1 MNKICLIIVC
11 LALILTGCNQ
21 SSISKTVVTEIPKNE
36 TTENETTENETT
48 DDSSESTT
56 MIPDVPSME
65 TTEEV
70 STEPQTE
77 TKTEEVSTEASTQV
91 PTQAPTQ
98 PPTQVPTQPSTQAPT
113 QPPTQPL
120 TEPPTQAPIQPPT
133 EPPTQAPTQPP
144 TEPPTQAPTEPPTE
158 PPTVREVVDFIS
170 EESSVTSD
178 FKYGVKKIEVTVTN
192 YYVYS
197 DGSKEY
203 CYDFTDYKY
212 DYSGYSATDAELLEE
227 SIALANA
234 NMAYYNEIL
243 TLVNQ
248 IRAEAGVQPLTLDT
262 TLCQAATM
270 RSIEMNYS
278 YTFSHTRPGGRG
290 CFSVFDIFSIGVC
303 ASGENIARGYPT
315 PAAVVEGWK
324 NSQGHYENMIYA
336 NFNKMGVGMCNL
348 SEYGIGPY
356 WTQLFTE

>member
-21 SSISKTVVTEIPKNE
+21 SSISQTVVTEISTEITKNE
-36 TTENETTENETT
+36 TTENETTENEKT

-56 MIPDVPSME
+56 MIPDIPSME

-70 STEPQTE
+70 STELQTE
-77 TKTEEVSTEASTQV
+77 TKTEEVSTEASTEQSIDPSTQV

-98 PPTQVPTQPSTQAPT
+98 PPTQAPTQPSTQAPT
-113 QPPTQPL
+113 QPPTQ
-120 TEPPTQAPIQPPT
+120 
-133 EPPTQAPTQPP
+133 APTQ
-144 TEPPTQAPTEPPTE
+144 PPTQAPTEPPTE
-158 PPTVREVVDFIS
+158 PPTIREVVDFIS

-278 YTFSHTRPGGRG
+278 FTFSHTRPGGRG

-336 NFNKMGVGMCNL
+336 DFNKMGVGMCNL

>member
-1 MNKICLIIVC
+1 M
-11 LALILTGCNQ
+11 LATTLVATTFVGC
-21 SSISKTVVTEIPKNE
+21 SCTDSKTATDT
-36 TTENETTENETT
+36 TTESTV
-48 DDSSESTT
+48 ESTT
-56 MIPDVPSME
+56 PTKNE
-65 TTEEV
+65 NTTEPEQPTTTV
-70 STEPQTE
+70 ADIETDSNTESTTTEQESTIEEPTTEPSTESSSDKPSEQPTE
-77 TKTEEVSTEASTQV
+77 K

-98 PPTQVPTQPSTQAPT
+98 PPTQVPT
-113 QPPTQPL
+113 
-120 TEPPTQAPIQPPT
+120 EPPTI
-133 EPPTQAPTQPP
+133 
-144 TEPPTQAPTEPPTE
+144 
-158 PPTVREVVDFIS
+158 REVVDFIS

-278 YTFSHTRPGGRG
+278 FTFSHTRPGGRG

>member
-21 SSISKTVVTEIPKNE
+21 SSIFQTVVTEISTEITKNE
-36 TTENETTENETT
+36 TTENETTENEKT

-56 MIPDVPSME
+56 MIPDIPSME

-70 STEPQTE
+70 STELQTE
-77 TKTEEVSTEASTQV
+77 TKTEEVSMEVSTEASTEQPIDPSTQV

-98 PPTQVPTQPSTQAPT
+98 PPTQAPTQPSTQ
-113 QPPTQPL
+113 PPTQ
-120 TEPPTQAPIQPPT
+120 
-133 EPPTQAPTQPP
+133 PPTQAPTQ
-144 TEPPTQAPTEPPTE
+144 PPTQAPTEPPTE
-158 PPTVREVVDFIS
+158 PPTIREVVDFIS

-278 YTFSHTRPGGRG
+278 FTFSHTRPGGRG

-315 PAAVVEGWK
+315 PTAVVEGWK

-336 NFNKMGVGMCNL
+336 DFNKMGVGMCNL

>member
-36 TTENETTENETT
+36 TTENETT

-56 MIPDVPSME
+56 MIPDIPSME

-70 STEPQTE
+70 STELQTE

-98 PPTQVPTQPSTQAPT
+98 PPTQAPTQPSTQAPT
-113 QPPTQPL
+113 QPPT
-120 TEPPTQAPIQPPT
+120 EPPTI
-133 EPPTQAPTQPP
+133 
-144 TEPPTQAPTEPPTE
+144 
-158 PPTVREVVDFIS
+158 REVVDFIS

-278 YTFSHTRPGGRG
+278 FTFSHTRPGGRG

-336 NFNKMGVGMCNL
+336 DFNKMGVGMCNL